1 MFRLYLDSIAK
12 LSCPVLVSKYIPAV
26 IQKLAPKGK
35 NQNSWLAGRV
45 LLSNI
50 AGIENLVNVQ
60 YGPQGKPR
68 FPDEMRLY
76 FNISHS
82 VDTVALFVSDECE
95 VGCDIELIRPRR
107 NWPQIAETCFSFC
120 DLTNLYSLP
129 DDQQLTEFWRL
140 WTRYEAKIKLF
151 GLSVLQQR
159 QQTSGAVSR
168 NIYHHDVRIG
178 DISISLCAENEI
190 SSDIVNSHTI

>member
-12 LSCPVLVSKYIPAV
+12 LSCPVLVSKYVPAA

-35 NQNSWLAGRV
+35 NQNNWLAGRV
-45 LLSNI
+45 LLSSI
-50 AGIENLVNVQ
+50 AGIENLVNLQ
-60 YGPQGKPR
+60 YGPYGKPR
-68 FPDEMRLY
+68 FPDEMGLF

-82 VDTVALFVSDECE
+82 VDSIALFVSDECE
-95 VGCDIELIRPRR
+95 VGCDIELIRPRHS
-107 NWPQIAETCFSFC
+107 WLQIAKACFSYR
-120 DLTNLYSLP
+120 DLTSLYSLP
-129 DDQQLTEFWRL
+129 EDQQLTEFWRL

-151 GLSVLQQR
+151 GLSVLQHQ

-168 NIYHHDVRIG
+168 SIYHHDVRIG

-190 SSDIVNSHTI
+190 SPDIVNNHNI